1 MLMINGDPHDLAGI
15 SVQEMLDRLGFRPER
30 VVVERNEKIVPRDE
44 YSVTILADNDTVEVV
59 SFVGGG

>member
-15 SVQEMLDRLGFRPER
+15 PVQEMLERLGFRPER
-30 VVVERNEKIVPRDE
+30 VVVERNGKIIPRTE
-44 YSVTILADNDTVEVV
+44 YNVTILEDNDTVEVV